1 MTYRFWSWVLFKH
14 LGHGSASFTLQLLA
28 VCTCHIFLILLIIDA
43 TKPTIITLIELIT
56 FPIQAFFSKPSHETL
71 LSVLAMI
78 LSNNVCK
85 KTGPFV
91 WNSHKEREATVEWVV
106 ACSCIVHVSQEQEKD
121 WQPYA
126 QTNNY
131 TIKQFH
137 LILKQKGT
145 KIAIFFVMH
154 NVSFSGSVNKW
165 VSGLHL
171 RLININVAQLDVLL
185 PVWIIA
191 VKLDF
196 ICWAD

>member
-14 LGHGSASFTLQLLA
+14 LSHGSASFTLQLLA

-71 LSVLAMI
+71 LSALAMI

-131 TIKQFH
+131 TTKQFY

-145 KIAIFFVMH
+145 KIAIFFVMY
-154 NVSFSGSVNKW
+154 NVSFSRSVNK
-165 VSGLHL
+165 
-171 RLININVAQLDVLL
+171 
-185 PVWIIA
+185 
-191 VKLDF
+191 
-196 ICWAD
+196 

>member
-1 MTYRFWSWVLFKH
+1 M
-14 LGHGSASFTLQLLA
+14 SA
-28 VCTCHIFLILLIIDA
+28 
-43 TKPTIITLIELIT
+43 
-56 FPIQAFFSKPSHETL
+56 
-71 LSVLAMI
+71 
-78 LSNNVCK
+78 K
-85 KTGPFV
+85 KTGHFV

-131 TIKQFH
+131 TIKQFY

-171 RLININVAQLDVLL
+171 HLININAAQLDVLL

-196 ICWAD
+196 IC